1 MIVAE
6 NLSKIYPNGN
16 EPFYALKQ
24 VSMTVAD
31 GEMVAIMGK
40 SGAGKSTLLHVL
52 GCLESFE
59 EGRYV
64 LDGQDVTALS
74 ARKLAKIRNEK
85 IGFVMQDYSLLNQRS
100 VLFNVC
106 APMLFNKTPYRQ
118 MKPLAL
124 AALDSVGVGDCAE
137 KNVVN
142 LSGGQRQRVAIA
154 RALVNGAPLIL
165 ADEPTGNLDSRTAAE
180 IMALFGTLHGQGKT
194 ILIVT
199 HDEQVASY
207 CDRTVRISDGIL
219 V

>member
-1 MIVAE
+1 MIVVE
-6 NLSKIYPNGN
+6 GLSKIYPVGGQ
-16 EPFYALKQ
+16 PFYALQ
-24 VSMTVAD
+24 EVSMTVAD

-59 EGRYV
+59 EGRYT
-64 LDGQDVTALS
+64 LDGQDVSALS
-74 ARKLAKIRNEK
+74 ARRLARLRNEK
-85 IGFVMQDYSLLNQRS
+85 LGFVMQDYSLLNQRS

-118 MKPLAL
+118 MKPRAL
-124 AALDSVGVGDCAE
+124 AALESVGVADCAE
-137 KNVVN
+137 KDVVN

-180 IMALFGTLHGQGKT
+180 IMELFGTLHRQGKT

-199 HDEQVASY
+199 HDEQVAAC
-207 CDRTVRISDGIL
+207 CDRTIRIVDGRL
-219 V
+219 C